1 MKKVSL
7 NLVIMLALLATAGA
21 ADAQSKKKAQPRP
34 KLSEPQVISEV
45 NAQPAPQNAG
55 EVVRA
60 ANIYKTSLQQLLAAR
75 EKEVKRATE
84 QLEKLKGLY
93 GDGFISKRELEET
106 ETSLIELRHRVEE
119 TRKQLASTDVVVVE
133 SLAEKDAGSVA
144 EFDSQTFS
152 AKMLKKVAYIRY
164 KGSANWSVS
173 DAGKIEKFFSAK
185 FKRPLPVAALGQS
198 DLHSRWGYD
207 HRNALDV
214 GVHPDSAEGIALM
227 NYLSSQGIPFMAF
240 RRAVPGSATGPHIHI
255 GKPSQKTAKR

>member
-7 NLVIMLALLATAGA
+7 NLVIILALLATAGA
-21 ADAQSKKKAQPRP
+21 AAAQSKKKAQPRP

-45 NAQPAPQNAG
+45 NAPPAPQNAG
-55 EVVRA
+55 EAVRA

-75 EKEVKRATE
+75 EKEVARATE
-84 QLEKLKGLY
+84 QMEKLKALY
-93 GDGFISKRELEET
+93 SDGFISKRELEET
-106 ETSLIELRHRVEE
+106 ETALIELRHKVEE

-133 SLAEKDAGSVA
+133 SLAEKEAGSVA

-152 AKMLKKVAYIRY
+152 SKMLKKVAYIRY

-173 DAGKIEKFFSAK
+173 DVGKIEKFFSGK

-198 DLHSRWGYD
+198 DLHTRWGYD

-255 GKPSQKTAKR
+255 GKPSQKTASR